1 MSETITHLF
10 ADGGCLNRNPSPQGG
25 TWAWCHTWAFQRDY
39 SRIIG
44 DWGYFTPELFGTA
57 TVSNNISEMYALLLG
72 LEALPQGWAGTV
84 CSDSWV
90 ALSRLQSWTQPPGVA
105 VALRN
110 VPPMLQQ
117 MVWWQVQRLDWRGIE
132 WQLLAGH
139 PTRAALQSGTNSSGK
154 PVSIHNQWCDAHCRQ
169 AADRY
174 LLDHHPQYD
183 RVTRVDMEKLEQMVG
198 PNGGDIEALPTI
210 PTTVVRRSSQ
220 EMTLMARYA
229 SAERPRLIHGT
240 SIGGSAQRVS
250 VAPR

>member
-10 ADGGCLNRNPSPQGG
+10 ADGGCINRNPSPQGG
-25 TWAWCHTWAFQRDY
+25 TWAWCHTWGWRNTY

-132 WQLLAGH
+132 WELLAGH
-139 PTRAALQSGTNSSGK
+139 PTRAALQRGTNLSGK
-154 PVSIHNQWCDAHCRQ
+154 PVSIHNQWCDDHCKAAATRYQ
-169 AADRY
+169 LDVERGPGPINNRISPDFGKPMAAD
-174 LLDHHPQYD
+174 
-183 RVTRVDMEKLEQMVG
+183 
-198 PNGGDIEALPTI
+198 
-210 PTTVVRRSSQ
+210 VRRSSQ